1 MFQDKGKDY
10 STFKFLVMLVRKS
23 WVKYTDYKVSRFLV
37 SCFLTG
43 ITRFIEKTSGINSEA
58 ETLRGKSRQQ
68 INLGAH
74 IPELN

>member
-23 WVKYTDYKVSRFLV
+23 WVKYTDYKVARFLV

-43 ITRFIEKTSGINSEA
+43 IMRFIEKTSA
-58 ETLRGKSRQQ
+58 
-68 INLGAH
+68 
-74 IPELN
+74 